1 MVKFKFR
8 MSSIW
13 SFLLPFVQI
22 LLTKGGLI
30 LATVA
35 MQAVQIVAESMK
47 DEDGTDKR
55 EAAFDIIKKELTE
68 QGIDLASS
76 VINAAIE
83 AAVIKLKA
91 TE

>member
-1 MVKFKFR
+1 MVKFKFM

-13 SFLLPFVQI
+13 LFLLPFVQI

-47 DEDGTDKR
+47 DEDGTDKK

-83 AAVIKLKA
+83 AAVLKLKA